1 MFRCREKKELQL
13 QRRQRKCL
21 HLYHYWKH
29 PEIGF
34 LHGRIQ
40 TSFPFTI
47 QICLNGREW
56 LARQMDR
63 AGIRYVRQQ
72 NCFVW
77 VEEYERAQRLLRQQ
91 LETDWQ
97 QVLNEFARELNPAH
111 EEIFGDFK
119 AEYYWSVQQSEWA
132 TDINFRRR
140 EVLRRLYPRLVH
152 HGMTSFGSGD
162 VLRFLGRKL
171 TKKGKINPEF
181 EAEVMSDI
189 KEREEGVR
197 LKHWVNGNTIKIYDK
212 AYAAEGNILRVE
224 TTIYNVEDFR
234 TYRKAEGDEEGKEKW
249 LPMRKGIADLHRRAE
264 VSEAANERYWNALA
278 SIDDSAT
285 VEELVRRL
293 EQPVKWKGVRVRGLR
308 LFQVG
313 DANLLE
319 AISRGEFT
327 INGLRNR
334 DLQALLW
341 GAKAPNEAEAR
352 KRSAR
357 VSRLIRMLRA
367 HGLLRKVPH
376 THRYQVTD
384 HGRKALTAIATARR
398 ATVAELFKL
407 AA

>member
-1 MFRCREKKELQL
+1 M
-13 QRRQRKCL
+13 RR
-21 HLYHYWKH
+21 LYPRLVH
-29 PEIGF
+29 
-34 LHGRIQ
+34 HGM
-40 TSFPFTI
+40 TSFGSGDVLRFLGRKLTKKGKINPEFEAEVMSDI
-47 QICLNGREW
+47 KEREEGVRLKHWVNG
-56 LARQMDR
+56 
-63 AGIRYVRQQ
+63 
-72 NCFVW
+72 N
-77 VEEYERAQRLLRQQ
+77 
-91 LETDWQ
+91 T
-97 QVLNEFARELNPAH
+97 
-111 EEIFGDFK
+111 
-119 AEYYWSVQQSEWA
+119 QSEWA

-249 LPMRKGIADLHRRAE
+249 LAMRKGIADLHRRAE

-293 EQPVKWKGVRVRGLR
+293 EQPVKWKGVR
-308 LFQVG
+308 
-313 DANLLE
+313 
-319 AISRGEFT
+319 
-327 INGLRNR
+327 
-334 DLQALLW
+334 
-341 GAKAPNEAEAR
+341 
-352 KRSAR
+352 
-357 VSRLIRMLRA
+357 
-367 HGLLRKVPH
+367 
-376 THRYQVTD
+376 
-384 HGRKALTAIATARR
+384 
-398 ATVAELFKL
+398 
-407 AA
+407 